1 MGNLSFRLFFAFMRD
16 ILSSLIGH
24 VARYAFVCKGT
35 EVLSSA
41 QRRLSLSFPLAAGA
55 LQLTTCHCLKFKN
68 QHERINRTH
77 LRFDNVLWQSDDALI
92 CRSEN
97 HDKGNNFYSIN
108 NGKWKIF

>member
-1 MGNLSFRLFFAFMRD
+1 MGILPFRLLFVFMRE

-55 LQLTTCHCLKFKN
+55 LQLTICHCLNYKN
-68 QHERINRTH
+68 QHERINSTH
-77 LRFDNVLWQSDDALI
+77 L
-92 CRSEN
+92 
-97 HDKGNNFYSIN
+97 
-108 NGKWKIF
+108 